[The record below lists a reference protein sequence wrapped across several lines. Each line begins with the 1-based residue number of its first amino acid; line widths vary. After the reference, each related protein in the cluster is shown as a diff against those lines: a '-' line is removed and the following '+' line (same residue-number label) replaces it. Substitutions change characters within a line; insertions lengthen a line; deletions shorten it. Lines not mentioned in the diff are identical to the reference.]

1 MRLFGRVW
9 ILGDDINTDLL
20 APGQYMRLPSAEL
33 AAHCLEAIRPDFA
46 HNVQNGDM
54 ILAERGFGIGSSREQ
69 AAEALVALG
78 IRAVIAKSF
87 GGIFQRNAFNLGL
100 MCLACPT
107 LETSQLKEGEQAELD
122 TQSGILHVAAQRFH
136 CEVLPEFLVS
146 MIANGGLIPHLMQG
160 KGKDM
165 TR

>member
-69 AAEALVALG
+69 AAKRSLPSVFARLSQNHSVVFFNAMLLILG
-78 IRAVIAKSF
+78 SCVSRA
-87 GGIFQRNAFNLGL
+87 
-100 MCLACPT
+100 
-107 LETSQLKEGEQAELD
+107 QLWRQA
-122 TQSGILHVAAQRFH
+122 
-136 CEVLPEFLVS
+136 
-146 MIANGGLIPHLMQG
+146 N
-160 KGKDM
+160 
-165 TR
+165 